1 MHLNQGY
8 SYREELTS
16 KVQGQ
21 TTLSYLVAQYRHSA
35 YEDWVKR
42 LTAGEVLLDGVI
54 AHGTEKLRAGQMLV
68 WNRSPW
74 PEQPTPQSY
83 DIIYQD
89 EALLAV
95 NKPSGLPTLP
105 AGGFLDN
112 TLLSL
117 IRKNFPTAQPMHR
130 LGRATSG
137 LVVFA
142 LTPDA
147 ASSLAK
153 SWREHEVEKYYRAL
167 ASGVAQ
173 QDYYE
178 IRAAIGS
185 VPHPRLSLVYATSDV
200 YVENRKGKPSA
211 SDARVLERR
220 SEATLFE
227 VKILTG
233 RPHQIRIHLA
243 YIGHPLVGDP
253 LFAVGGGLL
262 ASPGLPGDDG
272 YFLHAERLKFLHP
285 VTREG
290 LEVLAPVPVELR
302 CKDE

>member
-8 SYREELTS
+8 SYCEELTA

-21 TTLSYLVAQYRHSA
+21 TTLSYLVERYRHSV

-54 AHGTEKLRAGQMLV
+54 AHGTEKLRAGQVLV

-117 IRKNFPTAQPMHR
+117 VRKNFPTAQPMHR

-147 ASSLAK
+147 ASSLSK
-153 SWREHEVEKYYRAL
+153 LWREHKVEKYYRAL

-185 VPHPRLSLVYATSDV
+185 VPHPRLGLVYAASDV
-200 YVENRKGKPSA
+200 YVKNRKGKPSA
-211 SDARVLERR
+211 SDARVLERQ
-220 SEATLFE
+220 SNSTLFE

-243 YIGHPLVGDP
+243 FIGHPLQGDP
-253 LFAVGGGLL
+253 LYAVGGGFLEN
-262 ASPGLPGDDG
+262 PGLPGDGG

-290 LEVLAPVPVELR
+290 LEVQAPVPIELR
-302 CKDE
+302 CKNE